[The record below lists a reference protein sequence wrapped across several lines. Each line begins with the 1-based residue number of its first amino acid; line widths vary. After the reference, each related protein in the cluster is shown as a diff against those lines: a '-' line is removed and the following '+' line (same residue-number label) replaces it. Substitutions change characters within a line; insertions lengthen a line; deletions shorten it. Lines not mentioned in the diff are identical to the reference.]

1 MAERKNKK
9 NNCYF
14 VIVIV
19 LLVYARSLST
29 YCLLQ
34 VAVNICYTI
43 S

>member
-1 MAERKNKK
+1 MPQKQK

-34 VAVNICYTI
+34 AAVNICYTI